1 MYNTSL
7 GGLKTTNKNNKLK
20 QNSEMKKISK
30 INQLVLRGLL
40 AEDQELFLN
49 RLSVIIERGC
59 DEVLKQLA
67 DGVVIDATIND
78 GKAALE
84 YLTNCN
90 SRNGW
95 TILEITGISLTND
108 PDRVSI
114 KYKYSSGVKWF
125 STQEKADRYSR
136 GYSEDGVKEMNEEH
150 QFKGMYT
157 SSSSDSV
164 SISEKWLTVEIL

>member
-1 MYNTSL
+1 
-7 GGLKTTNKNNKLK
+7 
-20 QNSEMKKISK
+20 MKKVSK

-49 RLSVIIERGC
+49 RLSVIIDRGR

-67 DGVVIDATIND
+67 DGIVTDATIND
-78 GKAALE
+78 EKAALE
-84 YLTNCN
+84 YLTNRN

-95 TILEITGISLTND
+95 TILEITGVSLVND
-108 PDRVSI
+108 PDRVSVQ
-114 KYKYSSGVKWF
+114 YKYANAPKWF

-136 GYSEDGVKEMNEEH
+136 GYSEDGVKEMDEEH
-150 QFKGMYT
+150 QFKGVYT

-164 SISEKWLTVEIL
+164 SISEKWLDVEVL

>member
-1 MYNTSL
+1 
-7 GGLKTTNKNNKLK
+7 
-20 QNSEMKKISK
+20 MKKISK

-49 RLSVIIERGC
+49 RLSVIIERGR

-67 DGVVIDATIND
+67 DGIVTDATIND
-78 GKAALE
+78 EKAALE
-84 YLTNCN
+84 YLTNRN

-95 TILEITGISLTND
+95 TILGITGVSLVND
-108 PDRVSI
+108 PDRVSVQ
-114 KYKYSSGVKWF
+114 YKYANPPKWF

-136 GYSEDGVKEMNEEH
+136 GYSEDGVKEMDEEH
-150 QFKGMYT
+150 QFKGVYT

-164 SISEKWLTVEIL
+164 SISEKWLDVEVL